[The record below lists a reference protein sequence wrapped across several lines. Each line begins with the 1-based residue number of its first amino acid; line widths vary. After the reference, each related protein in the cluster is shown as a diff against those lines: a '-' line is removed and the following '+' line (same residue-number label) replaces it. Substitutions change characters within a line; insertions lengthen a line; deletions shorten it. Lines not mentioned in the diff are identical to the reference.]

1 MDYFVSSMK
10 VHKVGI
16 SYLISQRQGSGNLA
30 NISKASEIVI
40 MEAEWLLLPVWQQ
53 RCMQFLDIRLIVL
66 AGGGALLIHIYWSGV
81 VVLKVYYFL
90 KNE

>member
-66 AGGGALLIHIYWSGV
+66 AGGGGIANTYILEWGGCSQGV
-81 VVLKVYYFL
+81 LFFK
-90 KNE
+90 K